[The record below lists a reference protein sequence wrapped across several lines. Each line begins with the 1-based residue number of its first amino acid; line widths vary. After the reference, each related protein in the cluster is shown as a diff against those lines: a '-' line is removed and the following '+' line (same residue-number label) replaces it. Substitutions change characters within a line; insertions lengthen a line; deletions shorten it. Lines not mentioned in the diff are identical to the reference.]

1 MKRALLGLLAAV
13 LALLGSTALGLG
25 IIHITD
31 FPYTV
36 DIDRLNIEESSGLDR
51 EEIMANY
58 SFVMDYLSP
67 FTDNEFDLPTLAYT
81 QTGAGH
87 FADCKVIFGWFYL
100 LGALSVLAYAL
111 LAAFKVFDKRVLRY
125 GGIITIAIPV
135 VFGLGAAVNFDRMF
149 VVFHAIF
156 FDGDTWIFDPV
167 EDAIINILP
176 QDFFMH
182 CAVFIAVFW
191 ALAAALQIAFS
202 IVKRNGEA
210 HDGPVNGLEGV

>member
-1 MKRALLGLLAAV
+1 MKRALLSLLAAI
-13 LALLGSTALGLG
+13 LALLIATALGLG

-36 DIDRLNIEESSGLDR
+36 DIDRLKIEESSGLDR

-58 SFVMDYLSP
+58 SSVMDYLSP
-67 FTDNEFDLPTLAYT
+67 FSSSEFDLPTLAYT
-81 QTGAGH
+81 RTGAGH

-100 LGALSVLAYAL
+100 LGALALVAYIL
-111 LAAFKVFDKRVLRY
+111 LAVFKVFDKRVLRY

-149 VVFHAIF
+149 VAFHAVF

-176 QDFFMH
+176 EDFFMH
-182 CAVFIAVFW
+182 CAIFIAAFW
-191 ALAAALQIAFS
+191 ALAAALQVILSFL
-202 IVKRNGEA
+202 KKGGESS
-210 HDGPVNGLEGV
+210 DGPVSELEGL